1 MKFSVIVPAHNSAGF
16 IARGLE
22 SIRAQTFKDYELIVV
37 CDSCTDDTEYVALQY
52 ADRVLVRDY
61 HRDGLARNAGLDAA
75 TGDWII
81 FMDDDDWF
89 ERDDAFEIIDKYAV
103 LDAVA
108 FGFWFE
114 GRGFVQA
121 RGNFG
126 KFYWI
131 ACWSRAYR
139 REFIQDLRFSD
150 EEAVS
155 DVGFF
160 QAFMAKRP
168 CIVDLDEHLYHYNF
182 MRPGSQS
189 WRLRN
194 D

>member
-37 CDSCTDDTEYVALQY
+37 CDSCTDDTECVALQY

-108 FGFWFE
+108 FGFWVD
-114 GRGFVQA
+114 GRGFVPA

-126 KFYWI
+126 KYYWI

-139 REFIQDLRFSD
+139 REFIRDLRFSD

-155 DVGFF
+155 DVAFF
-160 QAFMAKRP
+160 QDFMAMRP

>member
-1 MKFSVIVPAHNSAGF
+1 MRFSVIVPAYNSSGF

-22 SIRAQTFKDYELIVV
+22 SIRAQSFTDYELIVV
-37 CDSCTDDTEYVALQY
+37 CDSCTDDTECVALQY

-61 HRDGLARNAGLDAA
+61 HRDGLARNAGLEVAQ
-75 TGDWII
+75 GDWVI
-81 FMDDDDWF
+81 FMDDDDWW
-89 ERDDAFEIIDKYAV
+89 RDPEAFAKIDRAAV

-114 GRGFVQA
+114 GRGFVPP

-126 KFYWI
+126 RFYWI

-139 REFIQDLRFSD
+139 REFIKDLRFSD
-150 EEAVS
+150 EEACS

-160 QAFMAKRP
+160 QAFMARQP
-168 CIVDLDEHLYHYNF
+168 RIVDIDEHLYHYNY

-189 WRLRN
+189 WRLYN